1 MPFVVVLF
9 SNVNSTMIEHL
20 YPYNVNHTTDTS
32 FFIYS
37 ISILRNCDIVAL
49 LMEISYYLRLE
60 KVQF

>member
-9 SNVNSTMIEHL
+9 SNVNSTMTEHL
-20 YPYNVNHTTDTS
+20 YPYNVNHTIGAS
-32 FFIYS
+32 FFLYS
-37 ISILRNCDIVAL
+37 ISILRNCDIVVV